1 MEKLKINEL
10 LNIKIENC
18 EITETVEADQGTVV
32 LPDGRTF
39 ERLPKLCRPLCHAA
53 VSRIVYQG

>member
-18 EITETVEADQGTVV
+18 EITEAVEADQGTVV
-32 LPDGRTF
+32 LPSGSTTV
-39 ERLPKLCRPLCHAA
+39 P
-53 VSRIVYQG
+53 